1 MSQSGSPISISSR
14 RMAMPVHSVS
24 SHRLV
29 FASAQF
35 ITVQCARFVEMTREW
50 QRRVRDRRE
59 LGELSYR
66 DIKDFGD
73 AADAEAE
80 RTKPFW
86 KA

>member
-1 MSQSGSPISISSR
+1 
-14 RMAMPVHSVS
+14 MPVHSAS

-29 FASAQF
+29 FASTQIIAVRWTRF
-35 ITVQCARFVEMTREW
+35 IEMTREW
-50 QRRVRDRRE
+50 QRRMRDRRE